1 MTGSSPVSPA
11 GSSSFVII
19 LVVLVAI
26 FLLVKAIPSITH
38 DKVNFLTSTEWSVGT
53 GNDLRFGVAALL
65 YTTVI
70 SSLLALLLAVPVAI
84 GIALFITQYAPVRLA
99 RPIATAI
106 DLLAAIPSI
115 IYGVWG
121 IRVLAP
127 KLEPVQH
134 ALTPTRPRACSTT

>member
-1 MTGSSPVSPA
+1 M
-11 GSSSFVII
+11 
-19 LVVLVAI
+19 
-26 FLLVKAIPSITH
+26 
-38 DKVNFLTSTEWSVGT
+38 
-53 GNDLRFGVAALL
+53 
-65 YTTVI
+65 
-70 SSLLALLLAVPVAI
+70 LALLIAVPIAI
-84 GIALFITQYAPVRLA
+84 GIALFITHYAPVRLA

-134 ALTPTRPRACSTT
+134 ALSHDRLAACSTT